1 MDQRHEVQVSDH
13 DREAARHFDELTRD
27 FYMNWWNTDHIH
39 LGVFEGGECPAKGQL
54 LAGSAPVA
62 TGLERTIE
70 VIVAPA
76 TIEESHHV
84 VDAGCG
90 IGGTAIYLARTRGCM
105 VTGVNLST
113 EQIEIAREKVAE
125 AGLERRIG
133 FEYGNCSHHL
143 PFLSDSIDA
152 VVNIESACHYGDRE
166 QFLREVRRILKPGGR
181 IVAMDWLMR
190 DGLTADQLE
199 QYIRPM
205 YEPWA
210 IRSLESR
217 ATYTRRLRD
226 AGLEVLEFE
235 GFDGKDMDN
244 RRLVQDGYR
253 IMKGLQFCG
262 LLPAKLRRML
272 DKFGV
277 LDAAWRS
284 GCFELGR
291 YCASK
296 PG

>member
-1 MDQRHEVQVSDH
+1 MDQRHELHVSDH
-13 DREAARHFDELTRD
+13 DREAARHYDELTTD
-27 FYMNWWNTDHIH
+27 FYMKWWNSDHIH
-39 LGVFEGGECPAKGQL
+39 LGVFEDGECPAKGQ
-54 LAGSAPVA
+54 PVA
-62 TGLERTIE
+62 SSTPFARALERTIE
-70 VIVAPA
+70 IIVTPA
-76 TIEESHHV
+76 MIEESHHV

-90 IGGTAIYLARTRGCM
+90 IGGTAIHLARTRGCA

-113 EQIEIAREKVAE
+113 KQLEIAREKVAE

-133 FEYGNCSHHL
+133 FEFANCSQHL
-143 PFLSDSIDA
+143 PFRSDSIDA

-166 QFLREVRRILKPGGR
+166 RFLREVRRILRPGGR

-190 DGLTADQLE
+190 DGLTTDQLE

-235 GFDGKDMDN
+235 GFNGKDMDN
-244 RRLVQDGYR
+244 RRLVENNYR
-253 IMKGLQFCG
+253 ILKGLEFCG
-262 LLPAKLRRML
+262 LLPAKLQLMMERYRT
-272 DKFGV
+272 
-277 LDAAWRS
+277 LDAAWRNE
-284 GCFELGR
+284 CFELGR
-291 YCASK
+291 YCALK
-296 PG
+296 AG